1 MKKSFRVLSLM
12 LAILLIALV
21 GVGCAGNDAGD
32 SNDKEDATQTGEG
45 SGEKIV
51 WKLGHLG
58 NEDHIWNKTALKF
71 AELVDEKTD
80 GQLEIKVYP
89 NEQLGNEIDTINMVQ
104 AGTADMVIS
113 GESMQNWAPKT
124 ALMAV
129 PYAFKST
136 EHMVKAIEGEVGE
149 EISAEIEKKVGL
161 IPLYYHARAPR
172 NLTSNEPISKP
183 EDLKGFKMRVP
194 NVPLFLDAWKE
205 AGANPQAMAFNEVFT
220 AIQQAVIDGQENPV
234 DLIHSAGFYE
244 IQKYVNETEHVHG
257 WVYVLVGKKQF
268 EALSEEL
275 KAAVLEAA
283 AEAQIF
289 GDELFEEE
297 ITGYIE
303 DLKAKGMTFHPVDKE
318 AFRAAME
325 PAVMAKLTDDQ
336 KALLE
341 KISEL
346 E

>member
-1 MKKSFRVLSLM
+1 MKKRFRVLSLM
-12 LAILLIALV
+12 LAVLLFVL
-21 GVGCAGNDAGD
+21 VGCAGNDAGD
-32 SNDKEDATQTGEG
+32 ANGKEDAVQEGET
-45 SGEKIV
+45 SGEQIV

-58 NEDHIWNKTALKF
+58 NDDHIWNKTALKF

-89 NEQLGNEIDTINMVQ
+89 NEQLGNEVDNINMVQ

-136 EHMVKAIEGEVGE
+136 DHMIKAIDGEIGE
-149 EISAEIEKKVGL
+149 EISAEIEEKIGL

-194 NVPLFLDAWKE
+194 NVPLFLDAWEE
-205 AGANPQAMAFNEVFT
+205 AGAHPQAMAFNEVFT
-220 AIQQAVIDGQENPV
+220 GIQQGVIDGQENPV

-268 EALSEEL
+268 EALSEEMQ
-275 KAAVLEAA
+275 AAVLEAA
-283 AEAQIF
+283 DEAQAF
-289 GDELFEEE
+289 GDELFDEE
-297 ITGYIE
+297 ISGYIE
-303 DLKAKGMTFHPVDKE
+303 DLKAKGMTFNPVDKE
-318 AFRAAME
+318 AFKEAME
-325 PAVMAKLTDDQ
+325 PAVMEKLTEEQ

-341 KISEL
+341 KIAEL